1 MLPTALIVDGK
12 ISYAASE
19 ERFSR
24 VKNDDNFPIQAIT
37 DCLKQFKI
45 TLKDINYFAITSKF
59 SPPASELIK
68 SMSRWVWMTI

>member
-1 MLPTALIVDGK
+1 MGIGWHLCSSIALIVDGK

-37 DCLKQFKI
+37 DCLK
-45 TLKDINYFAITSKF
+45 LVG
-59 SPPASELIK
+59 
-68 SMSRWVWMTI
+68 SR